1 VYTERRRYVDSEDD
15 DGEESAEVKP
25 AKKSSQT
32 VSKPKETAPAEH
44 RVSRTRQNGDV
55 STCSSTAE
63 VQKDEVRKASGKSG
77 RLSLSK
83 ENQCI
88 DEHKQVH
95 YCYNYNYNYNR
106 DLLCASYK
114 QNDGALQCSVVYW
127 LLLILCICL
136 LLGLLQVRLLPVG
149 AIGD

>member
-1 VYTERRRYVDSEDD
+1 MCTERRRYVDSEDD

-95 YCYNYNYNYNR
+95 YC
-106 DLLCASYK
+106 
-114 QNDGALQCSVVYW
+114 SVVYW